1 MVKLPSQMATWLS
14 PKGRVKKQ
22 SLYSKHPRAWK
33 TKQEYHQ
40 NSSINLIKRAN
51 KQKKATNEKLNILL
65 KKQKLN
71 VPILAQS
78 FHKLQF
84 KLMRMARWLNSCSHR
99 TLDHE

>member
-33 TKQEYHQ
+33 TKKHEYHQ
-40 NSSINLIKRAN
+40 NSSINLITTAK
-51 KQKKATNEKLNILL
+51 KKATNEKLNMLL
-65 KKQKLN
+65 RKQKPN
-71 VPILAQS
+71 VSILAQS
-78 FHKLQF
+78 FHKSQL
-84 KLMRMARWLNSCSHR
+84 KLMRVARWMNSCSHR